1 MGYHDQLLDILDRR
15 PLTKNELYDFFM
27 LLFGNAGSIS
37 DTTSSKNLN
46 STLYSD
52 TDEDKEVV
60 CRHYFG
66 NDPPNPSIDWYG
78 FMKCLTKASE
88 EEALHWHPI
97 KQRPKSWVS
106 LNKINAIYGS
116 SKIDYY
122 YLKAS
127 SMLGLAD

>member
-52 TDEDKEVV
+52 TDEDKEEV

-66 NDPPNPSIDWYG
+66 NDLPNPSIDWYG

-88 EEALHWHPI
+88 EEALHWVRKYNRI
-97 KQRPKSWVS
+97 YMLNCYDCS
-106 LNKINAIYGS
+106 L
-116 SKIDYY
+116 
-122 YLKAS
+122 LCTFF
-127 SMLGLAD
+127 LE